1 MRAGGYRDLPESRKE
16 VREIAALLQGKAYLG
31 PEASEQQFKQ
41 QAPLSR
47 ILHLAMHTWLDSRNP
62 MFSKLLFSPNPLD
75 TEEDNDLFAVELY
88 DLGLSAELVVL
99 SACETGLGQ
108 VRQGEGVMSLA
119 RAFAFGGVT
128 ATVMSLWQAEDGATR
143 TLMVDFYKQLKTG
156 IRKDDALQ
164 QAKLTYLKN
173 CDALRSSPYFW
184 AGFIASG
191 NMVPLF
197 GRQ

>member
-1 MRAGGYRDLPESRKE
+1 
-16 VREIAALLQGKAYLG
+16 
-31 PEASEQQFKQ
+31 
-41 QAPLSR
+41 
-47 ILHLAMHTWLDSRNP
+47 
-62 MFSKLLFSPNPLD
+62 
-75 TEEDNDLFAVELY
+75 
-88 DLGLSAELVVL
+88 
-99 SACETGLGQ
+99 
-108 VRQGEGVMSLA
+108 
-119 RAFAFGGVT
+119 
-128 ATVMSLWQAEDGATR
+128 MSLWQAEDGATR

>member
-1 MRAGGYRDLPESRKE
+1 MRAGGYRDLPESWKE

-31 PEASEQQFKQ
+31 PEASEQQFNQ

-47 ILHLAMHTWLDSRNP
+47 ILHLAMHTWLDPRNP
-62 MFSKLLFSPNPLD
+62 MFSKLLFSSSPL
-75 TEEDNDLFAVELY
+75 EKGEGNDLYAVEIY
-88 DLGLSAELVVL
+88 DLGLNAELVVL

-108 VRQGEGVMSLA
+108 FRQGEGVMSLA
-119 RAFAFGGVT
+119 RAFAFGGG
-128 ATVMSLWQAEDGATR
+128 ATVMSLWQVEDGATR

-191 NMVPLF
+191 SMVPLF

>member
-1 MRAGGYRDLPESRKE
+1 M
-16 VREIAALLQGKAYLG
+16 REIAALLQGKAYLG